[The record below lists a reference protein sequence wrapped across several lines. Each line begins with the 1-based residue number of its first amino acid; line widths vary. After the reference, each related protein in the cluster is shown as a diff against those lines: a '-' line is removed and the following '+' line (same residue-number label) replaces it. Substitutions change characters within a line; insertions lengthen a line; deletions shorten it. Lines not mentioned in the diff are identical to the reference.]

1 MPYKDPEKRRA
12 YQREYHRRYYLEH
25 AEAYKKKAAK
35 HNKSQRRW
43 ARAYVSRVK
52 GMSSCVD
59 CGESNPIVLDFDH
72 VHGDKS
78 HNISDMVNGSYGISS
93 IKEEIRKC
101 EIRCSNCHRK
111 KTHERRN
118 K

>member
-35 HNKSQRRW
+35 HNKSQRRG

-59 CGESNPIVLDFDH
+59 CGDSNPIVLDFDH
-72 VHGDKS
+72 VNGDKS
-78 HNISDMVNGSYGISS
+78 HNISDMVNGSTPYPLL
-93 IKEEIRKC
+93 
-101 EIRCSNCHRK
+101 
-111 KTHERRN
+111 KTRLGSV

>member
-25 AEAYKKKAAK
+25 AEAEKVLQSTTSHKGVG
-35 HNKSQRRW
+35 HEPMWRG
-43 ARAYVSRVK
+43 VK

-78 HNISDMVNGSYGISS
+78 HNISDMVNGSYAISS
-93 IKEEIRKC
+93 IKDEIRKC